1 LINPARNQC
10 YNPRRLRMEV
20 CSKDLDNRNDQY
32 LLMSKDYELILNDID
47 TCVEAPLS
55 SSPGKLTK

>member
-1 LINPARNQC
+1 
-10 YNPRRLRMEV
+10 MEV